1 MPASEQPFD
10 PAAIPRGAEAR
21 RLFFEG
27 ARQALTG
34 PAFFVAVALVGVG
47 GLAKAAGFPW
57 PAAFLSTLLI
67 WAGPAQVLFFGAIGA
82 KTALPAV
89 AVSISLSSIRLMP
102 MCLSL
107 LPMLRNPA
115 TRRRTIVVAAHFIA
129 VTVWVESLR
138 RLPDLRREK
147 RTPFFFGFALT
158 CIGVSALFTQAGY
171 FLTAA
176 LPGPFS
182 VGVLFLTPIYF
193 LSTLVRNARAPVD
206 WLAMAFGLALSP
218 ITQAFVGGGLDLLVL
233 GLVGGAGAYAVSRFL
248 AVRDAGAE

>member
-1 MPASEQPFD
+1 MPGADQKFD
-10 PAAIPRGAEAR
+10 PAALPRHGEAR
-21 RLFFEG
+21 ALFLEG
-27 ARQALTG
+27 ARQALSG

-57 PAAFLSTLLI
+57 PVAFLSTLLI
-67 WAGPAQVLFFGAIGA
+67 WAGPAQVLFFGAIAA

-102 MCLSL
+102 MCLSI
-107 LPMLRNPA
+107 LPMLRTPA
-115 TRRRTIVVAAHFIA
+115 TRRRTIAAAAHFVA

-147 RTPFFFGFALT
+147 RIPFFFGFALT

-176 LPGPFS
+176 LPNALS
-182 VGVLFLTPIYF
+182 VGVLFLTPVYF
-193 LSTLVRNARAPVD
+193 LATLVRGARAPVD

-218 ITQAFVGGGLDLLVL
+218 ITQAWIGGGLDLLVL
-233 GLVGGAGAYAVSRFL
+233 GLVGGSGAYAVGRFL
-248 AVRDAGAE
+248 TARKAEAA